1 MEIRKV
7 LQRTDEVKMVIIPK
21 KSDIVKDDL
30 VGVIKLNKKEV
41 EEYVRGKERE
51 KDSVQIS

>member
-7 LQRTDEVKMVIIPK
+7 LERKDKVKMVIIPK
-21 KSDIVKDDL
+21 KSDIIKDDM

-41 EEYVRGKERE
+41 EEYVRRNENK
-51 KDSVQIS
+51 